1 MLPAMTLTDT
11 PLPLRRLVGALVWAL
26 TWLAL
31 ALLDARLE
39 LAALSLLL
47 VAGAALASPWW
58 SLPASLV
65 AAAVSVL
72 AFNWLFVP
80 PRGSLSVGAIKDLWL
95 LAGLWVVT
103 WVVAALSAA
112 LRRQARRAEDWARR
126 TQALREWAE
135 AARDTDD
142 PLTLASRLQT
152 QLTALGGEP
161 ATLWLW
167 REAPPAPG
175 EVWGADDPRLCRL
188 GEADAEAAA
197 ALAHC
202 LRQRE
207 AMGPGTGRHQPLGQ
221 WYLPLRG
228 RALVTGAAMLRGPA
242 VQRVDD
248 AVRLQAQA
256 LSDQLGQ
263 ALERAFARAAALR
276 ARDEAHDQQA
286 RNALLAAISHDYRT
300 PLATI
305 RGAADSLLDQA
316 PQLAPSQREAL
327 LHTIRDQATQLARVT
342 DNTLQLARLDAP
354 GLVLR
359 TDWESAEEI
368 VGAALQRARQ
378 REAEGQPRARGS
390 ASRLQARLEPGLPL
404 LRCDAVLLAQ
414 LLDNLVDNALA
425 YSPTDSPVELLARR
439 QGDQLLLAV
448 RDRGPGVPPAWRE
461 RLFEPWRRG
470 PAAGGEPRGAGV
482 GLAVCRAIAHAH
494 GGRMSLRRRA
504 HGGSAFECRLPLG
517 EPPPWPKD
525 AP

>member
-1 MLPAMTLTDT
+1 MNPTDT
-11 PLPLRRLVGALVWAL
+11 PPALRRLVGALVWAL
-26 TWLAL
+26 AWLAL
-31 ALLDARLE
+31 VLADGRLE
-39 LAALSLLL
+39 RAPLSLWL

-58 SLPASLV
+58 SLPASL
-65 AAAVSVL
+65 AAAAASVA

-80 PRGSLSVGAIKDLWL
+80 PRGSFSVGSTDDLWL

-112 LRRQARRAEDWARR
+112 ARRQAGRAEDWARR
-126 TQALREWAE
+126 SQTLREWAE

-142 PLTLASRLQT
+142 PLTLAGRLQQ
-152 QLTALGGEP
+152 QLDALGGGP

-167 REAPPAPG
+167 RASPPPLGEA
-175 EVWGADDPRLCRL
+175 WGADDARLCRL

-197 ALAHC
+197 ALAHG

-207 AMGPGTGRHQPLGQ
+207 AIGPGTGRHQSLGQ
-221 WYLPLRG
+221 WVLPLRG
-228 RALVTGAAMLRGPA
+228 RAVVSGAALLRGPA

-248 AVRLQAQA
+248 AARLQAQA
-256 LSDQLGQ
+256 LCDQLGQ
-263 ALERAFARAAALR
+263 ALERAHARAADQR
-276 ARDEAHDQQA
+276 ARDETRDQQA

-327 LHTIRDQATQLARVT
+327 LHTIRDQATQLARMT

-354 GLVLR
+354 GLQLR
-359 TDWESAEEI
+359 TDWESPEEI
-368 VGAALQRARQ
+368 IGAALQRARQ

-425 YSPTDSPVELLARR
+425 YSPPDSPVELLARR
-439 QGDQLLLAV
+439 QGEQLVLAV

-470 PAAGGEPRGAGV
+470 PAADGAPQGAGV
-482 GLAVCRAIAHAH
+482 GLAVCRAIAQAH
-494 GGRMSLRRRA
+494 GGQMTLRRRA

-517 EPPPWPKD
+517 EPPAWPE
-525 AP
+525 AAS